1 MTHEHMPRRA
11 GIAAAAALALT
22 LGLGIAPAAVAAPE
36 GDTAPQVQAAQQ
48 SATTWTWNY
57 QGKAIPLSYSAGYD
71 DWRPSTTVTYAA
83 GEELPDSMTV
93 VGSDGTRVEV
103 PRNSSSVQPGE
114 SDTFGVGILDRA
126 RQNYVALADG
136 SHPEFY
142 LSLTYEGTNVPY
154 GREITVTAPATAS
167 LARTFIDGEG
177 TRYVADVTVDGSD
190 GSPLPATV
198 TLSNG
203 ATAGIAWGDEA
214 EGTTMVDGTEH
225 RAILRRGSA
234 RGAVNVLIGSRDIHA
249 VGFVTQHWV
258 VDLTAVVKDLGAVA
272 PDVPQPEVTWTVD
285 FMGERYAF
293 LDAGSSTGEL
303 WATLPER
310 VTGDLPDTLVA
321 TSSDGRTAVLEQV
334 QWTGKTEK
342 DGTLGQVH
350 VSTALTRYAT
360 KDTDPKL
367 STTLVGTATDL
378 TCGEPVT
385 VDNEARTPFTYDA
398 DASVFTASIDLADAN
413 GASNAERIVLSDGQ
427 EAPIVWG
434 DPVVSDVDGRQVT
447 KRTGVATGVV
457 RTKVDRPFG
466 DNGWFV
472 DQSWQVTVADVQD
485 LQPGAPQEPG
495 AVITPAAP
503 ADETSA
509 SADVSRNPTQ
519 GTAATAPAPA
529 RLATTGSALAA
540 VAVAAG
546 ALLAAGVLM
555 LRRRV

>member
-1 MTHEHMPRRA
+1 MTYERMPRRA
-11 GIAAAAALALT
+11 AIAAAATLALT

-36 GDTAPQVQAAQQ
+36 GGTATQTQAAPQ
-48 SATTWTWNY
+48 SATTWPWEY
-57 QGKAIPLSYSAGYD
+57 QGRAIPLSYSPGYD
-71 DWRPSTTVTYAA
+71 DWRPSMTVTYAA
-83 GEELPDSMTV
+83 GGDIPDGMTV

-103 PRNSSSVQPGE
+103 LRNSSSIQPGE
-114 SDTFGVGILDRA
+114 SDTFGVGILDYA
-126 RQNYVALADG
+126 CQNYVASATD
-136 SHPEFY
+136 SHPGFR
-142 LSLTYEGTNVPY
+142 LTLTYEKTSVPY
-154 GREITVTAPATAS
+154 GQEITVTGPVATS
-167 LARTFIDGEG
+167 LQRTFVDGEG
-177 TRYVADVTVDGSD
+177 TRYAADVTVDGSQ
-190 GSPLPATV
+190 LPGTV

-203 ATAGIAWGDEA
+203 DTAPVAWGDEA
-214 EGTTMVDGTEH
+214 EGTTMIDGTEH
-225 RAILRRGSA
+225 RAILRHGTA
-234 RGAVNVLIGSRDIHA
+234 RGAVTVRLGSPQIGATGS
-249 VGFVTQHWV
+249 VTQHWFV
-258 VDLTAVVKDLGAVA
+258 NLTAVVQDLGAVA
-272 PDVPQPEVTWTVD
+272 PDVPQPEVTWAVE
-285 FMGERYAF
+285 FMGKQYEF

-398 DASVFTASIDLADAN
+398 DSGMFTASIDLADAN
-413 GASNAERIVLSDGQ
+413 GASDSRRIVLSDGQ
-427 EAPIVWG
+427 ETPIVWG

-472 DQSWQVTVADVQD
+472 DQSWQVTVTDVQD

-495 AVITPAAP
+495 AVVAPAAP
-503 ADETSA
+503 DDETSA

-519 GTAATAPAPA
+519 GTAATVPAPA

-540 VAVAAG
+540 AAVAAG